1 MLIIYT
7 DATTGNSVAINP
19 EHVVCVFT
27 NKDEASGLTS
37 TIINM
42 LNGNIAV
49 TEDYLEVVGRI
60 QSELK

>member
-27 NKDEASGLTS
+27 NKDETTGLTS

-49 TEDYLEVVGRI
+49 TEEYSEVVGRI
-60 QSELK
+60 QGELK

>member
-7 DATTGNSVAINP
+7 DATTSNSVAINP

-27 NKDEASGLTS
+27 NTDETSGVTS
-37 TIINM
+37 TVINM

>member
-1 MLIIYT
+1 MLIIYK

-27 NKDEASGLTS
+27 NTDEKTGLTS

-49 TEDYLEVVGRI
+49 TEEYSTVVGQI
-60 QSELK
+60 QSELR